1 MLKKIIPVFIVIV
14 NLGSISAQTFIGK
27 LNPYPANVP
36 SVLQANDTIRI
47 LGIMVNFQED
57 RDGATFGNGKFGSIY
72 SSDYGNT
79 ILDPLP
85 HNKSYF
91 EAHLEFVKNYFDK
104 VSRGKTVIEYFVL
117 PDTFSV
123 SQTMRNYAP
132 EPNSDDFNTL
142 AAFSQEVWNIAD
154 AAYPDF
160 DFSSYD
166 VFTIF
171 HAGVGRD
178 VTLPGSVGDER
189 DLPSV
194 YLGINA
200 LKNILGE
207 TFNGFPVSDG
217 TFKITNS
224 MIIPETES
232 RELQTF
238 SGKILFELSING
250 LLVAS
255 MASHMGLPDLFNTET
270 GLSAIGRFG
279 LMDSQAIFAY
289 SGTFPPEPS
298 AWEKIYLGWEEP
310 FTISPGEFNINL
322 VTKNAAL
329 PGDTVILK
337 VPINSSEYYLVE
349 NRIRDANSD
358 GAKITYILDGQ
369 TKTKLFTKDTTGF
382 QSFELDS
389 VNGVVINVDEYDWAI
404 PNSISVENTPYDPKP
419 GGGIVIWHIDE
430 DIITERIG
438 EDKINVDKNFR
449 GVDVEEADGVQD
461 IGEKF
466 STVFG
471 DEIIG
476 EGFVEDFW
484 YVANPSALY
493 ENKFSKDTRP
503 NTNTNSGANS
513 LITFSNFSDLGNR
526 MSFKV
531 SYGDSLIKPLFS
543 HKITAQS
550 TEHKINIIQK
560 NNGFS
565 FAIVA
570 DKDLYR
576 FNSLGELTDTLM
588 SFSEFKTA
596 SVVMGNTE
604 YIVGAINRILNVY
617 MNDGVQD
624 YLASVDVGE
633 KITAPAVIRVN
644 ETDEAQIV
652 LGTLNGKILVYSP
665 GSLPSNDPELINSI
679 VTEPVILIEKLAAD
693 ASYFSFIGN
702 YKATTEPPV
711 AFTVFGDSNNKTVP
725 FEDETPTDLAITKD
739 KNGNYISIV
748 LTDRNRF
755 YVISDGNIYDQF
767 EINSEEQIKSFAL
780 GDLKQDGENYIIFN
794 NSKKLEAVNLQGAT
808 AENFPFIDPFNVNFS
823 GIPLTTDFEGDNKA
837 EIIVSTVD
845 GRIFAVDGGTGKV
858 INGFPISAGSKI
870 SGSPVLFKSDGKT
883 SILAVNQENLL
894 YAWSISATEGTLFWS
909 EENGNGQNT
918 SSTKAASGSNF
929 NNEFFPENRV
939 YNYPNPVYDDVTY
952 IRYYVAEDSKIN
964 IKIFDLAGGFVAELN
979 DDALGGFD
987 NETQWNVSDVQ
998 SGVYLARIEA
1008 IGLSGKSE
1016 SNIIKVAII
1025 K

>member
-1 MLKKIIPVFIVIV
+1 MLKKIVPVFIVIV

-27 LNPYPANVP
+27 LNPYPANAP

-47 LGIMVNFQED
+47 LGIMVNFLED

-132 EPNSDDFNTL
+132 EPNSDEFGTL

-207 TFNGFPVSDG
+207 TFDGFPVSDG
-217 TFKITNS
+217 NFKITNS

-232 RELQTF
+232 RELETF
-238 SGKILFELSING
+238 NGKILFELSING

-279 LMDSQAIFAY
+279 LMDGQAIFAY

-358 GAKITYILDGQ
+358 GARVTYILNGQ
-369 TKTKLFTKDTTGF
+369 TRTKVFTKDTTGF

-404 PNSISVENTPYDPKP
+404 PNTISTENSPYDPTP
-419 GGGIVIWHIDE
+419 GGGIIIWHIDE
-430 DIITERIG
+430 NIISERIG
-438 EDKINVDKNFR
+438 ENKINVDKNFR

-461 IGEKF
+461 IGETF
-466 STVFG
+466 FTAFG

-476 EGFVEDFW
+476 EGFVEDYW
-484 YVANPSALY
+484 YASNPAELF

-513 LITFSNFSDLGNR
+513 LITFSNFSALSNR
-526 MSFKV
+526 MSFKI
-531 SYGDSLIKPLFS
+531 SYGDSVIKPIISQQLPF
-543 HKITAQS
+543 QS
-550 TEHKINIIQK
+550 IENKLNVFQNEGNFVFYFISG
-560 NNGFS
+560 NN
-565 FAIVA
+565 
-570 DKDLYR
+570 LYR
-576 FNSLGELTDTLM
+576 INDSGLVTDTSLN
-588 SFSEFKTA
+588 FSSFKTA
-596 SVVMGNTE
+596 STFFAASEFV
-604 YIVGAINRILNVY
+604 IGAYDSLLNVY
-617 MNDGVQD
+617 SDDGTVTD
-624 YLASVDVGE
+624 LASVNVEE
-633 KITAPAVIRVN
+633 KITTPPVIRI
-644 ETDEAQIV
+644 TPTGQRQ
-652 LGTLNGKILVYSP
+652 ILVGTEKGEVLIFTLENRTPSLP
-665 GSLPSNDPELINSI
+665 TLFDSVVVDTSFAIKKIAANGSFFSFIAEKSLPSFELI
-679 VTEPVILIEKLAAD
+679 V
-693 ASYFSFIGN
+693 
-702 YKATTEPPV
+702 
-711 AFTVFGDSNNKTVP
+711 GDSNGKLTSLLVP
-725 FEDETPTDLAITKD
+725 AFNLAITKN
-739 KNGNYISIV
+739 KNGEDISIV
-748 LTDRNRF
+748 STRNTIMIISNGNVLNDFGIISSGLTFDN
-755 YVISDGNIYDQF
+755 D
-767 EINSEEQIKSFAL
+767 FAL
-780 GDLKQDGENYIIFN
+780 ADLKQDGENYIVFN
-794 NSKKLEAVNLQGAT
+794 NGDNLEAVNLQGAA
-808 AENFPFIDPFNVNFS
+808 AENSPFVDPLAVGFT
-823 GIPLTTDFEGDNKA
+823 GTPLAADFEGDGKA
-837 EIIVSTVD
+837 EIIAYTKD
-845 GRIFAVDGGTGKV
+845 GRIFAIDGGTGKV
-858 INGFPISAGSKI
+858 VDGFPISTGAELTTV
-870 SGSPVLFKSDGKT
+870 PVLFNYQGKA
-883 SILAVNQENLL
+883 SLAAVDVENNF
-894 YAWSISATEGTLFWS
+894 YVWVIGASEGKMFWS
-909 EENGNGQNT
+909 EENGNNT
-918 SSTKAASGSNF
+918 NSSFVGAA
-929 NNEFFPENRV
+929 NNTTNYPNQFFPENRV
-939 YNYPNPVYDDVTY
+939 YNYPNPVYDDVTF

-979 DDALGGFD
+979 DNALGGFD

-998 SGVYLARIEA
+998 SGVYLVRIEA
-1008 IGLSGKSE
+1008 TGLSGKSE